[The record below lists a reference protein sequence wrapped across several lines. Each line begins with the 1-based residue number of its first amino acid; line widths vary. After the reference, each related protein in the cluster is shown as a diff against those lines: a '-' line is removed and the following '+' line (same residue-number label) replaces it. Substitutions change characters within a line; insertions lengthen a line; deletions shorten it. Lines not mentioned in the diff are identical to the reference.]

1 MSITAWQA
9 SSWSRATIT
18 PFPAA
23 RPLAFTTRA
32 GKSALENQRDEIN
45 LGNVQQ
51 ESFLC
56 LPAAATDAQIYTEQM
71 LILSIKCFFCAPF
84 NICSARCCWG
94 MGLRSVWMKAVR
106 IWQLLFCPRCFTR
119 PEKLLSL
126 SARHFFPLLPS
137 PLLIKVTNLFMPD
150 RSVRLRSSE
159 RRSLH
164 LRSLTHETIWGR
176 KLPSSFTVSL
186 FMRFTA
192 LKTKLRSHKQ
202 SFTVNR
208 KPHLQSQLL
217 LQLSWT
223 KTSFQQSK
231 TRTVTLMKC
240 MPHISFYSTDVRM

>member
-45 LGNVQQ
+45 LDNVQQ

-56 LPAAATDAQIYTEQM
+56 LPAAATDIHWTDADTEHKM
-71 LILSIKCFFCAPF
+71 FFFVHHLTFAVRAAVGEWVCDPYGWRLSEYGSC
-84 NICSARCCWG
+84 CSAQDALHDQRNGSHW
-94 MGLRSVWMKAVR
+94 AQD
-106 IWQLLFCPRCFTR
+106 I
-119 PEKLLSL
+119 
-126 SARHFFPLLPS
+126 FFPLLPS
-137 PLLIKVTNLFMPD
+137 PLSIKVTNLFMPD
-150 RSVRLRSSE
+150 CSVRLRSSE

-192 LKTKLRSHKQ
+192 LKTKLRSHRQ
-202 SFTVNR
+202 SFTINR

-240 MPHISFYSTDVRM
+240 IASHILL

>member
-1 MSITAWQA
+1 
-9 SSWSRATIT
+9 
-18 PFPAA
+18 
-23 RPLAFTTRA
+23 
-32 GKSALENQRDEIN
+32 
-45 LGNVQQ
+45 
-51 ESFLC
+51 
-56 LPAAATDAQIYTEQM
+56 
-71 LILSIKCFFCAPF
+71 
-84 NICSARCCWG
+84 
-94 MGLRSVWMKAVR
+94 
-106 IWQLLFCPRCFTR
+106 
-119 PEKLLSL
+119 
-126 SARHFFPLLPS
+126 
-137 PLLIKVTNLFMPD
+137 MPD

-176 KLPSSFTVSL
+176 KLPSSFTVPL

-240 MPHISFYSTDVRM
+240 MPHISYPSIVLTCGCSDRPAEGRWRTRSELWGCRDVPWRPWKSSYWPPAELLWLKDQNMELLRPSGHPQYLKEKQQVRLI